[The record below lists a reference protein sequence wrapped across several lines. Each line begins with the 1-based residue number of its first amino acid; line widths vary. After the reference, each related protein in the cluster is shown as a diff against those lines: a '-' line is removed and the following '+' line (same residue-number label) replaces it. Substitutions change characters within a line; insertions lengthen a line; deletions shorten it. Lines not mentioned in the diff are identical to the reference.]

1 VPNVNYV
8 CSNHQYSAA
17 GGAAPG
23 APRGRP
29 WADVLFALGG
39 NTWRAWCLVDTGA
52 DDSMLDVGAAAGLGV
67 NILNP
72 PGYIVLSS
80 SGGRT
85 AYYYEPQVNVTF
97 AGLAGAVTVPVL
109 FGPVSVPILGRSA
122 LTALPTLELG
132 FTNVTWQHT

>member
-1 VPNVNYV
+1 MPSVSYACN
-8 CSNHQYSAA
+8 NHQYSPT

-23 APRGRP
+23 TPGRP

-85 AYYYEPQVNVTF
+85 AYYYEPRVNVTF
-97 AGLAGAVTVPVL
+97 AGLASAVTVPVL

-122 LTALPTLELG
+122 LTALPALELG